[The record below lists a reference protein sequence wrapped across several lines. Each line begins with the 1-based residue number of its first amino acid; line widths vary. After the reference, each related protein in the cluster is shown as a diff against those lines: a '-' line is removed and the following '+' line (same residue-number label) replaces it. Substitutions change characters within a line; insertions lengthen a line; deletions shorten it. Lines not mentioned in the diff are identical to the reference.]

1 MLGNRIDMLTATSP
15 STEKINKKII
25 VITARAHPVETAGSF
40 VMEGIIEE
48 LFKRPLSKHCEEL
61 L

>member
-1 MLGNRIDMLTATSP
+1 MLTATSP